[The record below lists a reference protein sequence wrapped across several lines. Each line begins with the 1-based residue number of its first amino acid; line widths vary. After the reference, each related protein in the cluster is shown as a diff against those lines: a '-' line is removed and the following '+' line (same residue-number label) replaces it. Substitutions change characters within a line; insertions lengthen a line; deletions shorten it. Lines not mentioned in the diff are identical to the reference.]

1 MPSNIEIK
9 ARVADFARKC
19 ALAEKLS
26 GGPPE
31 IILQRDTFFPCAQG
45 RLKLRRFSEN
55 DGVLIAYSRPDTT
68 ETKQSDYLLCPT
80 KSPDLLTE
88 TLGAALGT
96 SVVVVK
102 KRLLYLVG
110 QTRIHLD
117 EVEGLGTFLEL
128 EVVLKVG
135 QTPEEGHRIAS
146 NLMKELEVADTDL
159 VARAYGD
166 LIISK
171 ETASPTRAHDPAHSL
186 SDT

>member
-9 ARVADFARKC
+9 ARVSDFARKC
-19 ALAEKLS
+19 GLAESLS
-26 GGPPE
+26 GALPE
-31 IILQRDTFFPCAQG
+31 IILQRDTFFPCAKG

-80 KSPDLLTE
+80 ATPDLLVD
-88 TLGAALGT
+88 TLSAALGT

-102 KRLLYLVG
+102 QRLLYLVG

-128 EVVLKVG
+128 EVVLKPG

-146 NLMKELEVADTDL
+146 DLMRELEVAES
-159 VARAYGD
+159 D
-166 LIISK
+166 LIAGAYADLIVSNV
-171 ETASPTRAHDPAHSL
+171 TGSPPPTSL
-186 SDT
+186 